1 MKQEMSGSSDARLTV
16 FFVLVFVLSVPF
28 WLAGYALGELP
39 DLIPIDLPVSALMA
53 FTPAAAALILVWR
66 AEGRSGAAALLKR
79 AGDFRRVTRKRWFLA
94 AFLFMPGI
102 LTASF
107 LLMRMMGAPL
117 PDPAFSLA
125 ALPVF
130 FVMFLAAGLGEEIG
144 WQGYA
149 YDAMERKWKAL
160 GAALLLGA
168 IWTLWHIIPYFQT
181 GHGATWVLWHC
192 LVTVLLR
199 VATVW
204 IYVNGGRSVFLAALF
219 HAMCNVAYFLFP
231 NFGSHYDPA
240 YTFPVLAAACTGVVL
255 LWGPAT
261 LAGFRF
267 ARKG

>member
-1 MKQEMSGSSDARLTV
+1 MNGSSDVRLRA
-16 FFVLVFVLSVPF
+16 FFLLVFVLSVPF
-28 WLAGYALGELP
+28 WLAGHAAGDLP

-53 FTPAAAALILVWR
+53 FTPAAAALILAW
-66 AEGRSGAAALLKR
+66 RSGGSPEAMALLKR
-79 AGDFRRVTRKRWFLA
+79 AGDFRRVERKRWFLA
-94 AFLFMPGI
+94 ALLFMPGI
-102 LTASF
+102 LTGSY
-107 LLMRMMGAPL
+107 LLMRAMGTPL
-117 PDPAFSLA
+117 PDPSFSLA

-130 FVMFLAAGLGEEIG
+130 FVMFFAAGLGEEIG

-168 IWTLWHIIPYFQT
+168 IWTGWHIIPYFQT
-181 GHGATWVLWHC
+181 GHGAAWVFWHC

-231 NFGSHYDPA
+231 NFGSHYEPA
-240 YTFPVLAAACTGVVL
+240 YTLPVLAVACAAIVA

-261 LAGFRF
+261 LAAFRF
-267 ARKG
+267 ARKV